1 MDLGEPFKHQ
11 MRIAPGDNGSFVVF
25 IDDHADPRIN
35 GRLVGF
41 TAIDDLLIW
50 MARHGVK
57 ARVTELRQ
65 DDIVGEG
72 TGGARVCGMDT
83 LNGLK
88 RTTAAE
94 IIREREARNGKTLGE
109 RLDAMGE
116 TGETIR
122 RELLAQAEMRPTS
135 NDAA

>member
-11 MRIAPGDNGSFVVF
+11 MRIVPGDNGSFVVF

-41 TAIDDLLIW
+41 TTIDDLLIW

-57 ARVTELRQ
+57 ARVTGLQEGDVVRTAREA
-65 DDIVGEG
+65 DIQEHALAIGREG
-72 TGGARVCGMDT
+72 AACGMDA
-83 LNGLK
+83 LRSLK
-88 RTTAAE
+88 RTSAAE
-94 IIREREARNGKTLGE
+94 IIREREARNTGSLAARVE
-109 RLDAMGE
+109 AM
-116 TGETIR
+116 
-122 RELLAQAEMRPTS
+122 QAGIPTS